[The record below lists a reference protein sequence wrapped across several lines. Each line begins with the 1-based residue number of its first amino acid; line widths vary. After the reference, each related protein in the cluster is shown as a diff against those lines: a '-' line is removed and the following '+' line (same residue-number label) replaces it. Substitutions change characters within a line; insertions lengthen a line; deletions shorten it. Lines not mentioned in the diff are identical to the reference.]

1 MPGVVSLVDQSVKF
15 DMRSRSQM
23 KRRLARRVTFNS
35 LQMWIAVVMT
45 WVVAGP
51 LLLLTPSAALAVR
64 MARVW

>member
-1 MPGVVSLVDQSVKF
+1 
-15 DMRSRSQM
+15 M